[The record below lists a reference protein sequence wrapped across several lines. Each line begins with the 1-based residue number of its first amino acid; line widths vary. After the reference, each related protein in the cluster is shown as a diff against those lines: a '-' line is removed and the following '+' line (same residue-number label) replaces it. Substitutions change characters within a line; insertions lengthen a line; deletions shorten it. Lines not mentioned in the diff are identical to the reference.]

1 MKKIRTKFLPLLLA
15 LVTILSLLPTSAF
28 AASKTGSGIQI
39 TQNQAYWSTRLLA
52 NGTPYS
58 YRPPLA
64 DGKLVYCMDSGL
76 GYHYATK
83 SFLDSFT
90 WTSGSGADADA
101 VLQSAITNS
110 GLSEMDAMT
119 IENVKWMM
127 TYLNDC
133 KASNVGQL
141 FMAVQ
146 TYVWENQSYKGEPG
160 GDGDAGGYAN
170 ADTYELYLSLIDDLL
185 AKKAAEDAEFLKQIE
200 AYKAQGIEASIVED
214 ASAKWAVFAISSNR
228 KNQSFFNYYGPRKLS
243 VGEAKPDQPEQPT
256 GGTGKIT
263 LKKTAAGTLKG
274 LPGARYS
281 IYFNGQIVGSDVTG
295 ESGELHI
302 EDAATGL
309 WTFVETAAPSG
320 YCLDPTP
327 KSVYVDV
334 SEGDREYTVA
344 AVNYA
349 MPSMIIYKED
359 AQTSA
364 PVPGTVLSVK
374 SVTGAYSTSV
384 KIGESGSATLEGL
397 EPGVYVV
404 SEESVPEP
412 YILSNTEQ
420 TVALRPGKTTE
431 VHFQDYKKPGL
442 EILKKNIAN
451 MDPIPDMTYKVEQI
465 DGSFETTVTTDLRGR
480 AFLADL
486 PVGSY
491 RISEVGG
498 PSNVILSEIPQVIY
512 LEAGCTRTV
521 TFFNAIKP
529 TLTVLKQNSV
539 TSDPLPGA
547 KLHIYYASDNTSTGE
562 MHDLGVFY
570 SNEEGKVI
578 LTDAE
583 RGWYKIVEESCPQGF
598 GFLDGEAVQEF
609 YLEENTS
616 KTVIIRNVPLSALV
630 GFKYDTKT
638 GKGIPGCRFELRYL
652 SGNTSGTGGTVI
664 GTYVTGPNGAF
675 TVTGLK
681 KGTYICEEVS
691 SDGNHIIDS
700 EPQTVWIS
708 GEDQDVVII
717 RFGNSPF
724 GSLLITKLSDDNK
737 RSPIPNTDFLLTY
750 SDGTFVGN
758 DNGIYT
764 TNAAGEI
771 LVDGLEP
778 GVTIIVREVRAA
790 AGFLLDESPQHI
802 QIKSGETVHL
812 QFLNKPLGN
821 LIIKKNSSAPT
832 QEAVPG
838 AEFEITYADGSY
850 VDAAGGTISSN
861 GRYVT
866 DEHGEIRISG
876 IVGTVVVTEIKSG
889 PGYQLDEA
897 NRTQTVTINPGD
909 TQTLQFYNTPISKVE
924 FIKVDE
930 NDRSVRIPDT
940 TIEVRRLDGALVT
953 TLVTSESGQAF
964 AQLEDGSY
972 YAVETVA
979 NPKYQLDSITGYGY
993 ATTVGSCWL
1002 APLVEAGEGVNMSFL
1017 VKRQSKEK
1025 ILSKIAQ
1032 TTMVN
1037 RSRMRDVGDTRQDY
1051 EELDS
1056 AINSGLYLKDVM
1068 NRQGED
1074 FYYMHTLIE
1083 VTAPDPE
1090 TLEQR
1095 ATEVEKLCVSVDMIA
1110 RRCDYKNEQAFLS
1123 SLPILALDPDIER
1136 KARRNALTS
1145 GVAAAFPFASYELSD
1160 HNGIFLGL
1168 NLYNR
1173 SPVFLDPYD
1182 DYKYT
1187 NGNWWIGGSTGAGKT
1202 VTLQCLGGR
1211 LRQQGKRVII
1221 IAPKKGHEFRPLCE
1235 KLGGLYLRMSPSS
1248 KDCPNL
1254 MAIRRKS
1261 LDSYAKLKNIAAR
1274 DDSVLA
1280 DKISQ
1285 LIIWFAL
1292 KKKDLSEEDKSRL
1305 DSSLVEV
1312 YGRYGITFDNSS
1324 IVDENGDFR
1333 TMPIISD
1340 WYDVLSQNPDT
1351 RYLSVVLSRYVT
1363 GSAAAMASRNSID
1376 LDNKY
1381 IVLDLSGMPDDMIAD
1396 GTFWATSIAYD
1407 LIMSCESDLSAL
1419 LADELWSLVGA
1430 TANPQAAGFVL
1441 EMVKTIRGLGGI
1453 AVTSTQG
1460 MQDLFGLDG
1469 GSYGKGILDASRIK
1483 LVMQMEEQEA
1493 RLIQDKL
1500 NLSED
1505 EVRQITR
1512 FRRGEGLLC
1521 IGYNHVPVA
1530 FHTTPKEY
1538 EAITTSPTDLRRGRS
1553 EYGDE

>member
-1 MKKIRTKFLPLLLA
+1 MQVKKKPRNAAAKKIHKVPPKEKRTKKEQTEQPLLKR
-15 LVTILSLLPTSAF
+15 VIF
-28 AASKTGSGIQI
+28 GEE
-39 TQNQAYWSTRLLA
+39 
-52 NGTPYS
+52 
-58 YRPPLA
+58 RP
-64 DGKLVYCMDSGL
+64 
-76 GYHYATK
+76 
-83 SFLDSFT
+83 
-90 WTSGSGADADA
+90 
-101 VLQSAITNS
+101 
-110 GLSEMDAMT
+110 
-119 IENVKWMM
+119 
-127 TYLNDC
+127 
-133 KASNVGQL
+133 
-141 FMAVQ
+141 
-146 TYVWENQSYKGEPG
+146 
-160 GDGDAGGYAN
+160 
-170 ADTYELYLSLIDDLL
+170 DL
-185 AKKAAEDAEFLKQIE
+185 
-200 AYKAQGIEASIVED
+200 
-214 ASAKWAVFAISSNR
+214 
-228 KNQSFFNYYGPRKLS
+228 
-243 VGEAKPDQPEQPT
+243 
-256 GGTGKIT
+256 
-263 LKKTAAGTLKG
+263 
-274 LPGARYS
+274 
-281 IYFNGQIVGSDVTG
+281 
-295 ESGELHI
+295 
-302 EDAATGL
+302 
-309 WTFVETAAPSG
+309 
-320 YCLDPTP
+320 
-327 KSVYVDV
+327 
-334 SEGDREYTVA
+334 
-344 AVNYA
+344 
-349 MPSMIIYKED
+349 
-359 AQTSA
+359 
-364 PVPGTVLSVK
+364 
-374 SVTGAYSTSV
+374 
-384 KIGESGSATLEGL
+384 
-397 EPGVYVV
+397 
-404 SEESVPEP
+404 
-412 YILSNTEQ
+412 TE
-420 TVALRPGKTTE
+420 
-431 VHFQDYKKPGL
+431 
-442 EILKKNIAN
+442 
-451 MDPIPDMTYKVEQI
+451 
-465 DGSFETTVTTDLRGR
+465 
-480 AFLADL
+480 
-486 PVGSY
+486 
-491 RISEVGG
+491 
-498 PSNVILSEIPQVIY
+498 
-512 LEAGCTRTV
+512 LEAGSTTILDILAPTTV
-521 TFFNAIKP
+521 
-529 TLTVLKQNSV
+529 
-539 TSDPLPGA
+539 
-547 KLHIYYASDNTSTGE
+547 
-562 MHDLGVFY
+562 
-570 SNEEGKVI
+570 
-578 LTDAE
+578 
-583 RGWYKIVEESCPQGF
+583 
-598 GFLDGEAVQEF
+598 
-609 YLEENTS
+609 
-616 KTVIIRNVPLSALV
+616 
-630 GFKYDTKT
+630 DTKS
-638 GKGIPGCRFELRYL
+638 KD
-652 SGNTSGTGGTVI
+652 
-664 GTYVTGPNGAF
+664 
-675 TVTGLK
+675 
-681 KGTYICEEVS
+681 YIV
-691 SDGNHIIDS
+691 
-700 EPQTVWIS
+700 
-708 GEDQDVVII
+708 
-717 RFGNSPF
+717 
-724 GSLLITKLSDDNK
+724 
-737 RSPIPNTDFLLTY
+737 
-750 SDGTFVGN
+750 
-758 DNGIYT
+758 
-764 TNAAGEI
+764 
-771 LVDGLEP
+771 VDG
-778 GVTIIVREVRAA
+778 VY
-790 AGFLLDESPQHI
+790 H
-802 QIKSGETVHL
+802 
-812 QFLNKPLGN
+812 
-821 LIIKKNSSAPT
+821 
-832 QEAVPG
+832 
-838 AEFEITYADGSY
+838 TYLY
-850 VDAAGGTISSN
+850 
-861 GRYVT
+861 
-866 DEHGEIRISG
+866 
-876 IVGTVVVTEIKSG
+876 
-889 PGYQLDEA
+889 
-897 NRTQTVTINPGD
+897 
-909 TQTLQFYNTPISKVE
+909 
-924 FIKVDE
+924 
-930 NDRSVRIPDT
+930 
-940 TIEVRRLDGALVT
+940 
-953 TLVTSESGQAF
+953 
-964 AQLEDGSY
+964 
-972 YAVETVA
+972 
-979 NPKYQLDSITGYGY
+979 ITGYGY

-1168 NLYNR
+1168 NFYNR

-1261 LDSYAKLKNIAAR
+1261 LDSYARLKNIAVR

-1363 GSAAAMASRNSID
+1363 GSAAAMASRNNID

-1553 EYGDE
+1553 EHGDE